1 MKSSVSSKLRL
12 LLDSSPLC
20 DVDPETL
27 AAQEDSVA
35 AWQLDVGQELAAENI
50 PLAHVVLVVEGTLRV
65 SGRDALGNPFTLR
78 RIHSGEWFGLWS
90 ALLGI
95 SAATCR
101 TTEPTKLLVVPV
113 EIWQEW
119 FSSSP
124 ELAKWLET
132 HPQREDLYAALR
144 PLLVQRPRQDLT
156 FIDVIDQ
163 LQASMRVAQ
172 LRDPQ
177 GLQSLVDT
185 GSDISW
191 LIPSVTHIL
200 SDLEPYGSEGLSPSS
215 LERALQRSPCGLRLI
230 GYPTASLQE
239 LFDFPSTSSPLE

>member
-95 SAATCR
+95 SATCR
-101 TTEPTKLLVVPV
+101 TTESTKHWSFQLKSGKSGSAVHLS
-113 EIWQEW
+113 WR
-119 FSSSP
+119 SG
-124 ELAKWLET
+124 
-132 HPQREDLYAALR
+132 LR
-144 PLLVQRPRQDLT
+144 HTPNVRISMPL
-156 FIDVIDQ
+156 
-163 LQASMRVAQ
+163 S
-172 LRDPQ
+172 
-177 GLQSLVDT
+177 
-185 GSDISW
+185 
-191 LIPSVTHIL
+191 
-200 SDLEPYGSEGLSPSS
+200 GLS
-215 LERALQRSPCGLRLI
+215 
-230 GYPTASLQE
+230 
-239 LFDFPSTSSPLE
+239 LFSVLGRISHS